1 MSHFDKAILA
11 VLKHEGGY
19 VNNPNDPG
27 GETRYGICKRSYPK
41 VDIKN
46 LTQAEAIEI
55 YRRDFW
61 NPQYER
67 MPYEIAAK
75 VFDIAVNMGQRQAH
89 KLLQRAVNV
98 VDDGIIGGKTIA
110 AVMAMSIGDLL
121 DNITI
126 EQIKYYKAVV
136 YNRPTSSVFMAGW
149 LKRASWHPVA

>member
-61 NPQYER
+61 NPKYER

-110 AVMAMSIGDLL
+110 AVMAMSIGALL

-136 YNRPTSSVFMAGW
+136 KNRPTSSIFMAGW
-149 LKRASWHPVA
+149 INRAEWHPVA